1 MTDPW
6 RAEAGQYRILSEK
19 TGWSYGKSAARLS
32 SPQTLTLAELDLIFR
47 RFHVDKDE
55 AITAIQK
62 GIKA

>member
-1 MTDPW
+1 MPYIK
-6 RAEAGQYRILSEK
+6 A
-19 TGWSYGKSAARLS
+19 AARLS

-62 GIKA
+62 GINT